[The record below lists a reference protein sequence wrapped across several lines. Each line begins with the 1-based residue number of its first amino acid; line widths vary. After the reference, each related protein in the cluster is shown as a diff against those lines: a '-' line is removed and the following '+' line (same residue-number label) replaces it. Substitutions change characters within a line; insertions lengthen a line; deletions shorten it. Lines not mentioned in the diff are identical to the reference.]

1 MYNFN
6 SFFINFYTLLFTIT
20 TSSSMGSPL
29 IYIYAAKLG
38 NMTSAPSREIFPSG
52 LHGLPGTWYTDLIT

>member
-20 TSSSMGSPL
+20 TSSSIGLPL
-29 IYIYAAKLG
+29 IYIYAAQLG
-38 NMTSAPSREIFPSG
+38 NMTSIAFRNFPSLLAWSSG
-52 LHGLPGTWYTDLIT
+52 HVVY

>member
-20 TSSSMGSPL
+20 TSSSMDSPL

-38 NMTSAPSREIFPSG
+38 NMTSTAPHEIFPSG